1 MKNAQTL
8 KGFRDFI
15 GQDYKQRTN
24 IFRLFEEIFGKY
36 GYEGIQTPALEYA
49 HILLDKYGEDEKLV
63 YKFVDHGGREVA
75 MRYDLTVP
83 TARVLAQHRAKI
95 QLPWKRYQLQPVWRA
110 DNTQKGRFREFYQ
123 LDIDV
128 FGSSSYLVEVEML
141 LIGSEVY
148 SRLGFADYAARLN
161 SRQILNAIVEYAGR
175 KDDFSTIVTIIDKW
189 DKRTKEETKA
199 DLLDKLSNNEEAVA
213 KIMQCVELQGSNSEK
228 ISALKEILGN
238 IIGAQESLAEIEKII
253 SYSEKLGNNKVIFDP
268 TIARGLSYYTGP
280 VWEWEINEGNVGSV
294 GSGGRYDN
302 LVASIGGEDTPACGQ
317 SFGIERI
324 LEVMS
329 DRGMLSSQIQ
339 SDLVL
344 ITFLDNEA
352 EVVSLE
358 VMKELQAIDK
368 RAVVYTGTDKLPKR
382 FKYAEDIGA
391 SWVVLIGSN
400 EIQAN
405 TLTIK
410 NLVSKE
416 QVEIQRSELAS
427 YFVSN

>member
-268 TIARGLSYYTGP
+268 TIVRGLSYYTGP

-358 VMKELQAIDK
+358 VMKELQAIDI
-368 RAVVYTGTDKLPKR
+368 RTVVYTGTDKLPKR